1 VDVERD
7 ASLFTT
13 LLGHQVA
20 IGLRQAGSSFV
31 FNQHKPRHAAG
42 ATHQRKQQHVRAR
55 RGGGGGGG
63 GGAAAAGAGGEKKT
77 QGKNAHHE

>member
-55 RGGGGGGG
+55 
-63 GGAAAAGAGGEKKT
+63 AARRGGEKKT
-77 QGKNAHHE
+77 QGKNAHHELRQKKQSQV

>member
-42 ATHQRKQQHVRAR
+42 ATHQRKQQHVRAC
-55 RGGGGGGG
+55 
-63 GGAAAAGAGGEKKT
+63 GEKET
-77 QGKNAHHE
+77 QGKNAHHELRQKKQSQV